1 MAERKHKHKKSSDSD
16 QSLSREDLE
25 IFLKGISSAV
35 KNIAADNKG
44 KGKIVLPHAHDPPE
58 ATSLAGQPLRWR
70 RKGLV
75 NCFIST
81 RAGAE

>member
-25 IFLKGISSAV
+25 MFLKGISSAV

-44 KGKIVLPHAHDPPE
+44 KGKSVLPHAHDPLK
-58 ATSLAGQPLRWR
+58 ATDWSDDSDFEDQVTVKKNKR
-70 RKGLV
+70 
-75 NCFIST
+75 
-81 RAGAE
+81 